1 MVLLLAAYVA
11 AVSAAGTCWL
21 PRASWPLR
29 APRAGI
35 AVWQASMLSVLASA
49 VAAGVIL
56 AVPCIQVITDP
67 AMLRGCAMLLRAQ
80 YASAGGA
87 AAGVAGGGLALV
99 VLSRLGWVAG
109 SAMAAARSRRARH
122 ADALV
127 VVARPGP
134 APGVRILDDDHPAA
148 YCLPGRRRIVLTTG
162 ALRRLDSRQLDAVLA
177 HERAHLS
184 QRHHLML
191 TFASALTCAFPGI
204 RLFAAGAAQIGY
216 LVEVAAD
223 DAAVRRTHRLTLAG
237 ALLALAGGR
246 VPAEAL
252 GAGGTATAQRIR
264 RLIEPPR
271 PASAA
276 RRAATPAVMAAAS
289 VLAFAV
295 PAIALIA
302 ISRCPA
308 A

>member
-11 AVSAAGTCWL
+11 ATLAAGTWWL

-35 AVWQASMLSVLASA
+35 AVWQASMVSVLASA

-56 AVPCIQVITDP
+56 AVPCIQIITDP
-67 AMLRGCAMLLRAQ
+67 TMLRGCAMLLRAQ

-87 AAGVAGGGLALV
+87 AAGAAGGSLAL
-99 VLSRLGWVAG
+99 LLLGRLGWVAG

-122 ADALV
+122 ADALA

-148 YCLPGRRRIVLTTG
+148 YCLPGRRIVLTTG

-191 TFASALTCAFPGI
+191 TFAGALTNAFPGI

-237 ALLALAGGR
+237 ALLALAGAR

-252 GAGGTATAQRIR
+252 GAGGTAMAQRIR